1 VRDALWLIL
10 ITAVLLIGGL
20 AWFAFRGGR
29 HLGTPMQ
36 RATYE
41 ALHTAGLA
49 APALRAGLTS
59 ESAARAVP
67 YLQTLLGA
75 RAVAV
80 ADLGGILAAEGLDPA
95 HCALLQGPLEAAFT
109 SGRPQTLRGE
119 QLNCGD
125 TVGCPL
131 QAGVVVPV
139 QVDGAV
145 VGALASLGPAASAGH
160 LRLTGEVAKFVST
173 HLELAELDRSRRRAD
188 QAELRFLRA
197 QISPHF
203 IYNALTAIESFVRT
217 DPERARE
224 LLVEFADF
232 TRYSFRSH
240 GQFTTMA
247 EELRL
252 VDTYLDL
259 ERARFGDRLRVTLRV
274 APEVLGVVVPSL
286 VLQPLVEN
294 AIRHGIEPSEKEG
307 NLSIAIADADNEA
320 LIVIEDDG
328 VGADPIYL
336 SRVLSGSGQ
345 GRGVGLHN
353 VDERLRAVF
362 GEEHG
367 LTIETGIGSGTKVQL
382 RIPKFQAGVRV

>member
-1 VRDALWLIL
+1 VREALWL
-10 ITAVLLIGGL
+10 ALIGVVFLIGAV

-29 HLGTPMQ
+29 HLGTPTQ

-41 ALHTAGLA
+41 ALHTASLA
-49 APALRAGLTS
+49 SPALRSGLTQ
-59 ESAARAVP
+59 ESAGRAVP
-67 YLQTLLGA
+67 YLQTLLGVPG
-75 RAVAV
+75 VAL
-80 ADLGGILAAEGLDPA
+80 ADHGGILASESLDGE
-95 HCALLQGPLEAAFT
+95 HCALLDGPIQTAMT
-109 SGRPQTLRGE
+109 SGRPQTLTAE
-119 QLNCGD
+119 QLTCKHSD
-125 TVGCPL
+125 SCPL

-139 QVDGAV
+139 QVDGTV
-145 VGALASLGPAASAGH
+145 VGALVAAGSEASAGQ
-160 LRLTGEVAKFVST
+160 LRLAGEVAQFVST

-224 LLVEFADF
+224 LLIGFADF

-240 GQFTTMA
+240 GQFVTMA

-259 ERARFGDRLRVTLRV
+259 ERARFGERLSVTLRV
-274 APEVLGVVVPSL
+274 APEVLSVVIPSL
-286 VLQPLVEN
+286 ILQPLVEN
-294 AIRHGIEPSEKEG
+294 AIRHGLEPSERAGK
-307 NLSIAIADADNEA
+307 LSIAIADADNEA
-320 LIVIEDDG
+320 IVSIEDDG
-328 VGADPIYL
+328 VGADPAYL
-336 SRVLSGSGQ
+336 GRVLSGSSQRG
-345 GRGVGLHN
+345 GVGLHN

-367 LTIETGIGSGTKVQL
+367 LRIETGLGAGTKVLL
-382 RIPKFQAGVRV
+382 RIPKFHAGVQA